1 MDYELIYTARAVK
14 DIKKLDRVVQKKLK
28 RALENFQKAPFSF
41 GEKLISS
48 KLGGYRFRAGDYRII
63 FDVEV
68 EKIIILRV
76 GHRREIYK
84 R

>member
-28 RALENFQKAPFSF
+28 RALERFREAPLSH

-48 KLGGYRFRAGDYRII
+48 KLGQYRFRAGDYRVI
-63 FDVEV
+63 FDIEGGKLVV
-68 EKIIILRV
+68 LRI